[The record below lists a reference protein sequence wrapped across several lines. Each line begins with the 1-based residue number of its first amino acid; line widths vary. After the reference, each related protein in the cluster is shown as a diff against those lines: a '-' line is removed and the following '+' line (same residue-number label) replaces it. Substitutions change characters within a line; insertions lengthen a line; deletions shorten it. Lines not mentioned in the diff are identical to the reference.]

1 MILEKKVFAG
11 FTILWDLHF
20 TGKKVTSIALGHI
33 WKKNQEQKGFFSP
46 LLSPLHPK
54 KLSKQ
59 QTFRL
64 FSKSMRYIV
73 GSWVD
78 GLPKKTQT
86 KNFSKWIRNFY
97 SVTFR
102 LKKNLVRSFWNYFLT
117 VQNNFI
123 DFLDSWCS
131 EWSKIRNWKI
141 NKNILHF

>member
-33 WKKNQEQKGFFSP
+33 WKKPGAERLLFP

-102 LKKNLVRSFWNYFLT
+102 LKKNLVRSFWNYFLK
-117 VQNNFI
+117 VQNIFV
-123 DFLDSWCS
+123 DYLDSWCS
-131 EWSKIRNWKI
+131 EWSKTRNWKI
-141 NKNILHF
+141 N